1 MDYQKL
7 KEEIETGPLALDL
20 LGRTD
25 AEVAALLNER
35 TATSVQSRF
44 VTGRTILA
52 EIADGAAILDALEA
66 ASAVIPAVKWA
77 MLYLKG
83 ETGIDIG
90 YPSTRAQL
98 DALAVAQVLTPT
110 QAEAL
115 KDMALLP
122 ASRAEIIG
130 LPSVSY
136 GDVSRALRGPW

>member
-7 KEEIETGPLALDL
+7 KEEIETGPLAMDL

-25 AEVAALLNER
+25 AEIAALLNER
-35 TATSVQSRF
+35 TATAVQSRF

-52 EIADGAAILDALEA
+52 EIADGADILDALEA

-98 DALAVAQVLTPT
+98 DALAVAQVLTT
-110 QAEAL
+110 NQAEAL

-122 ASRAEIIG
+122 ASRVEIIG